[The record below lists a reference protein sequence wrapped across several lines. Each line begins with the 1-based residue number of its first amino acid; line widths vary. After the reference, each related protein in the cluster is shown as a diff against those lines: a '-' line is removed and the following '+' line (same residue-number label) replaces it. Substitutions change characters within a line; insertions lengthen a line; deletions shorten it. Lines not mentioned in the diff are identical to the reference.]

1 MNFWTRI
8 FILWQGETCSKKEI
22 YTTLKGIWIGKVE
35 PTDTLIETPT
45 RVRNLPKPC
54 FQIEQHIGM
63 RTWVQKRLQEAT
75 KLRKSLLKFLH
86 SYPFFLSDL
95 CSTNHIFWVSYF
107 PACKFKPFIIRK
119 AWK

>member
-1 MNFWTRI
+1 MNVWTRI

-54 FQIEQHIGM
+54 FQTEQHIGM

-75 KLRKSLLKFLH
+75 KLIKFTSEISPLL
-86 SYPFFLSDL
+86 SIFFE
-95 CSTNHIFWVSYF
+95 
-107 PACKFKPFIIRK
+107 
-119 AWK
+119 